1 LLNAAAV
8 GRSLRRFA
16 LVLCIVAA
24 LCAAGGASART
35 SGVTIRGLSKPVYP
49 GQTIQLRVMVR
60 PHAVHCVAT
69 IRYMGGKVQRLG
81 DRVAGPKGATWSF
94 RIPAVR
100 PGSARAGVDCGEAGR
115 ASIPFKVTA
124 ALQAPRIITERTG
137 FSQRLNRD
145 GSTDVCFGLQLRNDR
160 ARVDATHVAVLV
172 NLVTADNRV
181 IATDHLR
188 FVRIPAGATVYI
200 GDQISRIVNIPITRV
215 EVVAVEATSTPVQP
229 ATPPLISD
237 IQITPNREGYVDK
250 VYAQLLNQS
259 ALILQGG
266 ELGTVILDSAGN
278 IIGGGR
284 GTVQGPVSLGAREL
298 SKTFGQLDAVPYA
311 SAAEALIS
319 VVPRYP
325 RQP

>member
-1 LLNAAAV
+1 LEAAGV
-8 GRSLRRFA
+8 GHSLRRFA
-16 LVLCIVAA
+16 LVLGFVAA
-24 LCAAGGASART
+24 LCVAGGASART
-35 SGVTIRGLSKPVYP
+35 SGVTIRGLNKPVYP

-69 IRYMGGKVQRLG
+69 IKYTGGKIQRLG

-94 RIPAVR
+94 RIPGVP
-100 PGSARAGVDCGEAGR
+100 PGSARASVDCGEVGR

-124 ALQAPRIITERTG
+124 ALQTPRIITERTG

-145 GSTDVCFGLQLRNDR
+145 GSTDACFGLQLRNAR
-160 ARVDATHVAVLV
+160 TRVDATHVAVLV
-172 NLVTADNRV
+172 NLVDAENRV
-181 IATDHLR
+181 LATDHLR
-188 FVRIPAGATVYI
+188 LVRIPAGATVYI
-200 GDQISRIVNIPITRV
+200 GDQISRLVNIPIARV
-215 EVVAVEATSTPVQP
+215 EVVAVEATSAPVQP

-237 IQITPNREGYVDK
+237 ILFTPSRDGGVDK

-266 ELGTVILDSAGN
+266 ELGTVLLDAEGN

-298 SKTFGQLDAVPYA
+298 SKTFGQLDAVLYA
-311 SAAEALIS
+311 NVSEALIS